1 MPEVLSP
8 LSESAQLSR
17 RQETQSESK
26 FVNNRI
32 LVIDD
37 EAGIRESLEVLLTL
51 EGYRV
56 EAAFDGEAGLVKL
69 EQNSYDLVL
78 LDLALPGQTGLEL
91 LPQIHERYP
100 DLPVVMITAFGTV
113 DNVVEAVRAGAEN
126 FVQKPWDNEKLL
138 ADIRSAIARHQAEA
152 ENIQLKRALKQ
163 RYNFHNIIGKSEVML
178 RIFDLVSQVA
188 PSRST
193 VLIQGESGTGKELIA
208 KALHANSP
216 RKDKPFVPVNTGSMP
231 SELLESTLFG
241 HVKGAFTS
249 AIATKKG
256 LFEVANGGT
265 LFLDEIGNMGMDT
278 QAKIL
283 RVLQDRRFTPL
294 GGTLETQVDVRIV
307 AATNV
312 DLRTAVRE
320 GKFRDDLF
328 YRLNVISIDLP
339 PLRARRED
347 IPLLV
352 TRFLDHFSRENEL
365 ETRKLT
371 PDAMRA
377 LVDYEW
383 PGNVREL
390 ENIVERGVVLSST
403 PLIGTGLLP
412 GHITGRTFQDA
423 LLEHNPNAS
432 LFDILEDI
440 ERRII
445 VEKLE
450 RCNWNQTDA
459 AEQFHI
465 PLSTLNQKIK
475 RLNIEIRKKIRD

>member
-1 MPEVLSP
+1 MPEVEEPLNFPVSP
-8 LSESAQLSR
+8 SATS
-17 RQETQSESK
+17 SNS
-26 FVNNRI
+26 NAPGISPSI

-37 EAGIRESLEVLLTL
+37 EAAIRESLEVLLTL
-51 EGYRV
+51 EGYTV
-56 EAAFDGEAGLVKL
+56 QMAVDGEQGLRAL
-69 EQNSYDLVL
+69 EQESFDLLL
-78 LDLALPGQTGLEL
+78 LDLALPGQSGLEL
-91 LPQIHERYP
+91 LPQIKELRP
-100 DLPVVMITAFGTV
+100 DLPVIMITAYGTV
-113 DNVVEAVRAGAEN
+113 DNVVDAIRAGAEN

-138 ADIRSAIARHQAEA
+138 ADIRSAVARHHAEE
-152 ENIQLKRALKQ
+152 ENLQLKRTLKQ
-163 RYNFHNIIGKSEVML
+163 RYNFANIVGKSEVML
-178 RIFDLVSQVA
+178 RVFDLVQQVA

-208 KALHANSP
+208 KAIHANSP
-216 RKDKPFVPVNTGSMP
+216 RKDKPFVPINTGAMP

-249 AIATKKG
+249 AIASKKG

-265 LFLDEIGNMGMDT
+265 LFLDEIVTMGMDT

-283 RVLQDRRFTPL
+283 RVLQDRRFMHL
-294 GGTLETQVDVRIV
+294 GGIQEIHVDVRII
-307 AATNV
+307 AATNI
-312 DLRTAVRE
+312 DLRKEVRD
-320 GKFRDDLF
+320 GRFREDLF
-328 YRLNVISIDLP
+328 YRLNVITVDLP

-347 IPLLV
+347 IPLLAQH
-352 TRFLDHFSRENEL
+352 FLDFYAKENGL
-365 ETRKLT
+365 APRKLSA
-371 PDAMRA
+371 DALRA
-377 LVDYEW
+377 LIDYEW

-390 ENIVERGVVLSST
+390 ENCIERGVVLSSG
-403 PLIGTGLLP
+403 PVIGSELLP
-412 GHITGRTFQDA
+412 GHITGRSFQDA

-445 VEKLE
+445 IEKLE

-475 RLNIEIRKKIRD
+475 RLSIEIHKKGRE

>member
-1 MPEVLSP
+1 MPEVDLP
-8 LSESAQLSR
+8 
-17 RQETQSESK
+17 
-26 FVNNRI
+26 VNSTVSTPSSNGDSNPSTI

-51 EGYRV
+51 EGYTTEMAV
-56 EAAFDGEAGLVKL
+56 DGEEGLHKL
-69 EQNSYDLVL
+69 EASTYDLVL
-78 LDLALPGQTGLEL
+78 LDLALPGQSGLEL
-91 LPQIHERYP
+91 LPQIKAMHPE
-100 DLPVVMITAFGTV
+100 LPVIMLTAYGTV
-113 DNVVEAVRAGAEN
+113 DNVVEAIRAGAEN

-138 ADIRSAIARHQAEA
+138 ADIRSAIARRRAEE
-152 ENIQLKRALKQ
+152 ENLQLKRTLKQ
-163 RYNFHNIIGKSEVML
+163 RYNFSNIVGKSEIML
-178 RIFDLVSQVA
+178 KVFDLVAQVA

-208 KALHANSP
+208 KAIHANSP
-216 RKDKPFVPVNTGSMP
+216 RRDKPFVPINTGAMP

-249 AIATKKG
+249 AIASKKG

-265 LFLDEIGNMGMDT
+265 LFLDEIATMGMDT

-283 RVLQDRRFTPL
+283 RVLQDRRFMHL
-294 GGTLETQVDVRIV
+294 GGIQELQVDVRIL

-312 DLRTAVRE
+312 DLRKEVRE
-320 GKFRDDLF
+320 GRFREDLF
-328 YRLNVISIDLP
+328 YRLNVITVDLP
-339 PLRARRED
+339 PLRARRDD
-347 IPLLV
+347 IPLLASH
-352 TRFLDHFSRENEL
+352 FLNFYSTENGLEL
-365 ETRKLT
+365 RRLSS
-371 PDAMRA
+371 DALRA
-377 LVDYEW
+377 LVDYDW

-390 ENIVERGVVLSST
+390 ENAIERCVVLSSS
-403 PLIGTGLLP
+403 PVIGADLLP

-432 LFDILEDI
+432 LFDILETI

-445 VEKLE
+445 IEKLE

-475 RLNIEIRKKIRD
+475 RLNIEIRKKGRD

>member
-8 LSESAQLSR
+8 LNQSALLPTSEIA
-17 RQETQSESK
+17 TDAK
-26 FVNNRI
+26 I

-51 EGYRV
+51 EGYTV
-56 EAAFDGEAGLVKL
+56 EMAIDGEEGLALL
-69 EQNSYDLVL
+69 ERGSYDLVL
-78 LDLALPGQTGLEL
+78 LDLALPGQSGIEL

-100 DLPVVMITAFGTV
+100 DLPVVMITAYGTV

-138 ADIRSAIARHQAEA
+138 ADIRSAIARHKAEA
-152 ENIQLKRALKQ
+152 ENVQLKRALKQ
-163 RYNFHNIIGKSEVML
+163 RYNFHNIVGKSEIML

-294 GGTLETQVDVRIV
+294 GGTQETQVDVRIV

-312 DLRTAVRE
+312 DLRQAVRD

-328 YRLNVISIDLP
+328 YRLKVISIDLP
-339 PLRARRED
+339 PLRERMEDLPDLVGYFLARYAEKNKKAVSHVAD
-347 IPLLV
+347 EAMELLK
-352 TRFLDHFSRENEL
+352 TY
-365 ETRKLT
+365 
-371 PDAMRA
+371 A
-377 LVDYEW
+377 W
-383 PGNVREL
+383 PGNIREL
-390 ENIVERGVVLSST
+390 EHAIERAVAMTNTTVLF
-403 PLIGTGLLP
+403 PEDFPGEVQRGTSGGNVQGASENQP
-412 GHITGRTFQDA
+412 GG
-423 LLEHNPNAS
+423 NS
-432 LFDILEDI
+432 LEDL
-440 ERRII
+440 EKAHI
-445 VEKLE
+445 VKVLQEVGFNKSKASEVLGID
-450 RCNWNQTDA
+450 RA
-459 AEQFHI
+459 
-465 PLSTLNQKIK
+465 TLY
-475 RLNIEIRKKIRD
+475 RKAQRYGIDLRGK